1 MGCVMKMYRD
11 WQVRKKNIHEK
22 KRFNIFF
29 NSYQAM
35 MSF

>member
-22 KRFNIFF
+22 KDLIYFLIVIRR
-29 NSYQAM
+29 
-35 MSF
+35 